1 MSFCAPPRAKSLSG
15 RSLWF
20 PKSPPSKKILDP
32 PMMSLASYHVASRR
46 ACRLWSTKPPPE
58 NTVVLRQLNA
68 HHKTWSG
75 GVSWLENSA
84 GIALYEYVGDVVGST
99 RQ

>member
-1 MSFCAPPRAKSLSG
+1 
-15 RSLWF
+15 
-20 PKSPPSKKILDP
+20 
-32 PMMSLASYHVASRR
+32 MMSLASYHVASRR

-84 GIALYEYVGDVVGST
+84 GIALYEYVGDAPTSLAPHGNK
-99 RQ
+99 RNAAAR